1 MAAMNFPPLFIT
13 WVKNCVATSRFSLNL
28 NGSLVGYFA
37 SERGLRQGDLLSP
50 TLFLLVME
58 AFSQLL
64 NINVVQ
70 MGYDYHPRCTK
81 LQLTHITFADDL
93 FFISIATMRSVQTIK
108 TKL

>member
-1 MAAMNFPPLFIT
+1 MEIFIL
-13 WVKNCVATSRFSLNL
+13 CYGCYEFSSFIHYLGEELCYYLQVLLNL

-70 MGYDYHPRCTK
+70 MGYDYHP
-81 LQLTHITFADDL
+81 
-93 FFISIATMRSVQTIK
+93 SVASYS
-108 TKL
+108 